1 MQNFVA
7 AGSCHGKTFT
17 CPISDGSIESC
28 RYCHEKIQRSKARI
42 IEAAGLQPRTN
53 QPFDQRLERADPA
66 PRLFRC
72 HGRSDASDGFQRR
85 VLFTWLL
92 GLAGYIYLAIRPG
105 QPLRSFDFVTAET
118 ASNCSHGDN
127 PYDISS
133 EAAETSSD
141 CPAWS
146 QEGMIQWLYDRC
158 ERRLE
163 KAVVNQNPLKT
174 SQYLARQG
182 ILSNMLAFLETATA
196 ETREQVQQVLED
208 TTDLSSDEDSPTI
221 NTGGHQVAMNS
232 RLSTTIATAFVH
244 GIATSNLCGCDM
256 ENPKTSEGDMVSS
269 RHWF

>member
-1 MQNFVA
+1 MASSMSTHDVFVFGFISCQRCSCTQRSRSFEAFVMQNFVA

-28 RYCHEKIQRSKARI
+28 RYCYEKIQRSKARI

-53 QPFDQRLERADPA
+53 QPFVQRLERADPA

-85 VLFTWLL
+85 VFVHMAAWVGWLHLF
-92 GLAGYIYLAIRPG
+92 GHSPG

-118 ASNCSHGDN
+118 ASNCSHGDD

-182 ILSNMLAFLETATA
+182 ILSNMLAWPSSKQPQPRLENKFNKSWRTSLTYPAVKIHLQSTQVD
-196 ETREQVQQVLED
+196 TRL
-208 TTDLSSDEDSPTI
+208 P
-221 NTGGHQVAMNS
+221 
-232 RLSTTIATAFVH
+232 
-244 GIATSNLCGCDM
+244 
-256 ENPKTSEGDMVSS
+256 
-269 RHWF
+269 